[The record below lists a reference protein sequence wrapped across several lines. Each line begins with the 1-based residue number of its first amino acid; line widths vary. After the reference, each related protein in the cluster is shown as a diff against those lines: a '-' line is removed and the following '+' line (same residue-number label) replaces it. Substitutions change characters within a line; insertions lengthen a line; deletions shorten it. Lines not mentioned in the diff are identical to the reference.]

1 MHAIVCIGVTV
12 YSALCSLLATLL
24 VLKQL
29 SKHLPSTFS
38 ALQFSPKLRI
48 AGNIDSRYLP
58 AVQKAVSYAAKIDSL
73 YPSLYS
79 RLDLGLSWESA
90 LNDILRKF

>member
-1 MHAIVCIGVTV
+1 MPFVGITV

-29 SKHLPSTFS
+29 SKHLPSIFS
-38 ALQFSPKLRI
+38 ALQFSPKLCI
-48 AGNIDSRYLP
+48 TGSIDGRYLP
-58 AVQKAVSYAAKIDSL
+58 AVQKAVSYAAKIDSQ

>member
-1 MHAIVCIGVTV
+1 MHIGATV

-29 SKHLPSTFS
+29 SEHLPSIFS
-38 ALQFSPKLRI
+38 TLQFSPKLYI
-48 AGNIDSRYLP
+48 AGSVDSRYLP
-58 AVQKAVSYAAKIDSL
+58 AVQKAMSYATKIDSL

>member
-1 MHAIVCIGVTV
+1 MYVGATV

-29 SKHLPSTFS
+29 SKHLPSIFS
-38 ALQFSPKLRI
+38 TLQFSPKLYI
-48 AGNIDSRYLP
+48 AGSIDNRYLP
-58 AVQKAVSYAAKIDSL
+58 AVQKAMSYATKIDSL